1 MTKVRDLGKG
11 EFITE
16 WTNNTL
22 VLFVGMASDVWRS
35 SRGVLM
41 CEALL

>member
-1 MTKVRDLGKG
+1 MTKVRDLGKS

-22 VLFVGMASDVWRS
+22 VIFVGMAPDVWRS

>member
-11 EFITE
+11 EFMKE

-22 VLFVGMASDVWRS
+22 VLFVGMAPDVWRN

-41 CEALL
+41 CEDLL